1 MTGTPRTTPSP
12 STSPSPRRRTF
23 QKEEP
28 QRRRGEISE
37 TIYCVNSEKL

>member
-1 MTGTPRTTPSP
+1 MPSP

-28 QRRRGEISE
+28 QRRGEISE
-37 TIYCVNSEKL
+37 TIYFVNSVKTLI